1 MGAEKTYVFVR
12 VCQSAR
18 HSRSIFVLF
27 QNCKLKAVR
36 ALGGSPAVKMRAGK
50 ILPQFAGCFVSSV
63 PVKRRDAACLFLQ
76 YHFVLVPSRVCVCKG
91 QIISDLHSAFAS
103 ANACVW
109 MCAFSR
115 FSGAADSCESNKDDL
130 VPVF

>member
-50 ILPQFAGCFVSSV
+50 ILPQS
-63 PVKRRDAACLFLQ
+63 RDASSALFQ
-76 YHFVLVPSRVCVCKG
+76 SSAATRRVFSCNTISFSFHRVFVCVRVKSFRIFIMRLRRRMRVYGCVRFLVFLERPTAANRTRM
-91 QIISDLHSAFAS
+91 ISYP
-103 ANACVW
+103 
-109 MCAFSR
+109 FS
-115 FSGAADSCESNKDDL
+115 
-130 VPVF
+130 